1 MLFRKKQKDIIEWLC
16 NEENGLLIT
25 GARQVGKTYLIRET
39 LKKANIEFLEIN
51 LVENPTYASMF
62 ESTLKKDINTFIE
75 QLSVIANKPLTKKET
90 IIFIDEVQECKEL
103 VTAIK
108 FLVEEGSYKYIFS
121 GSLLGVELTNLRS
134 APVGYLR
141 IIEMFP
147 LDLEEFLIANGLH
160 NTFINQLKKCFT
172 EKIRVN
178 ELLHEKIMDA
188 FYKYLI
194 VGGMPRAVSTYLKTN
209 DLISTSLVHKD
220 IINLYIKDFTKYEEN
235 KSAKLKLIKTYNL
248 IPAELNEQNKRFVF
262 KHLDDNIKFDR
273 YENSFDWLSAAGVAL
288 PIYNVVEP
296 KIPLELNKKS
306 NLFKMF
312 LSDVGMLTTLFG
324 RATILKLLQRDEDIN
339 YGAVFENFVAQ
350 ELIAHGYKGY
360 YYNSKKY
367 GELDFVIEHLGEA
380 LPIEVKSGKNY
391 KSHSALNNAINLP
404 NYNINQ
410 SIVFSNYNVEV
421 KNKIIYY
428 PIYMIMFINE
438 ELLEIPKIPPI
449 DFSDLKK

>member
-1 MLFRKKQKDIIEWLC
+1 
-16 NEENGLLIT
+16 
-25 GARQVGKTYLIRET
+25 
-39 LKKANIEFLEIN
+39 
-51 LVENPTYASMF
+51 MF
-62 ESTLKKDINTFIE
+62 ESTLKKDIKTFIE

-103 VTAIK
+103 ITSIK

-160 NTFINQLKKCFT
+160 STFIEQLKNNFLQKT
-172 EKIRVN
+172 IVN
-178 ELLHEKIMDA
+178 EVLHEKVIDA

-194 VGGMPRAVSTYLKTN
+194 VGGMPRAVSTYLATN
-209 DLISTSLVHKD
+209 DLISTSLVHRD

-235 KSAKLKLIKTYNL
+235 KSLKLKLIKTYNL

-262 KHLDDNIKFDR
+262 KHLDDNMKFDR
-273 YENSFDWLSAAGVAL
+273 YENSFEWLSSAGVAL

-312 LSDVGMLTTLFG
+312 LSDVGMLTTFYG
-324 RATILKLLQRDEDIN
+324 RATILKLLQRDKDIN
-339 YGAVFENFVAQ
+339 YGAVFENFIAQ

-360 YYNSKKY
+360 YYNNKKY
-367 GELDFVIEHLGEA
+367 GELDFVIEHLGEV

-391 KSHSALNNAINLP
+391 KVHSALNNVINLP
-404 NYNINQ
+404 NYNVNQ

-438 ELLEIPKIPPI
+438 ELLELPKISPI
-449 DFSDLKK
+449 DFSDLK